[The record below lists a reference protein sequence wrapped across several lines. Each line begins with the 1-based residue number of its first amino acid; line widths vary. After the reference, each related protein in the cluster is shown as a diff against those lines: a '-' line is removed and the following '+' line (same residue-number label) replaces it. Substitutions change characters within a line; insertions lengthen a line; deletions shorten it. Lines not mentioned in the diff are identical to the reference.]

1 MYVKRCTTA
10 PAVAVQV
17 WVRVGSADEQV
28 FEAGLAHIHEHMLF
42 KGTERR
48 GVGQIA
54 REIEGAGGE
63 INAYTSFDQTVY
75 HCVLSSRYFNV
86 GLDVLADAVLHST
99 FDEDELE
106 RELEVIVEEIG
117 RLEDSAGR
125 VTVQELFRTA
135 YQAHPYRAPVIGTIE
150 SVRSMDR
157 DKILAFFRRWYTGA
171 NLVVVV
177 TGDVD
182 EFQAAEQVA
191 ASFEG
196 VQQGIGRFE
205 RIVEPTQEKMRFSQV
220 KSRFRE
226 SHLNLAFHIPRCTH
240 PDTPVLDLMALI
252 LGQGDS
258 SRLIRSIKRRD
269 RLVNDILSYAYTPRD
284 PGLLTLSASLPEHAV
299 VDDIVRASLMEAYRL
314 RVELCTPDELEKAC
328 HIIDSQQVYGRE
340 TVQGVARRLGYYATV
355 AGSYE
360 EEAIYFERI
369 RNTSREDI
377 LRVACT
383 YLQPN
388 NLSVVHLARE
398 DDSEDLSADRI
409 GSTSE
414 EAFQSVHSSTDRADG
429 LEQND
434 ETGKD
439 SGLHGVRSG
448 QAAQGERGTLQE
460 YSIPGGPHLLI
471 LRDTTLP
478 MVAVRAKARGG
489 IAYERPGK
497 IGCGRLMSSV
507 LTLGTAQRN
516 ANDVAVAVESLAG
529 YLDAFSGRDI
539 TGVRCGFLSQHL
551 DEGWELF
558 AETIREPAFSSGEL
572 ERERSL
578 QLEDIRCQSDRPA
591 SLTIRKMTEL
601 LYPDHPYGLPVLGD
615 EDTIRSMTREDVV
628 TFYERILHPSRLVV
642 SVVGDVNVEKI
653 IDSMEALFPERDRYD
668 QVMPSFTGE
677 LPPLTGREESI
688 IQGEG
693 AQAHVVIGFRGISYS
708 DSRRSTLDVLLTVLS
723 GQGGRLF
730 LELRDRKS
738 LAYSVNAS
746 SFEGEDTGF
755 LYAYMGTSPDKV
767 SEAKRGLE
775 TALLKLV
782 NERVSETELERAKRY
797 VIGVH
802 DIGLQRYAMRA
813 AHYGINAIYGVE
825 RTHFEV
831 YTAEVENV
839 TREDLQSLAGQLIDL
854 NKAKIVIFE
863 PI

>member
-10 PAVAVQV
+10 PAVAVHV
-17 WVRVGSADEQV
+17 WVRVGSADEQEH
-28 FEAGLAHIHEHMLF
+28 EAGLAHIHEHMLF

-54 REIEGAGGE
+54 QEIEGAGGE

-75 HCVLSSRYFNV
+75 HCVLSSRYFSV

-99 FDEDELE
+99 FDDDELE

-125 VTVQELFRTA
+125 ITVQELFRTA
-135 YQAHPYRAPVIGTIE
+135 YKAHPYRSPVIGTIE
-150 SVRSMDR
+150 SVRSMNR

-177 TGDVD
+177 TGDMD

-196 VQQGIGRFE
+196 VQQGTGRFE
-205 RIVEPTQEKMRFSQV
+205 RTVEPTQEKMRFSQV
-220 KSRFRE
+220 KSHFQE

-269 RLVNDILSYAYTPRD
+269 RLVNDILCYAYTPRD

-299 VDDIVRASLMEAYRL
+299 VDEIVRASLMETYRL
-314 RVELCTPDELEKAC
+314 RVELCSPDELEKAR

-377 LRVACT
+377 LRVARE
-383 YLQPN
+383 YLQPD
-388 NLSVVHLARE
+388 NLSVVHLARANE
-398 DDSEDLSADRI
+398 SEDLTCDRI

-414 EAFQSVHSSTDRADG
+414 EAFRSIHSRADRD
-429 LEQND
+429 LEQSD
-434 ETGKD
+434 EAGKD
-439 SGLHGVRSG
+439 AELHGAHLG
-448 QAAQGERGTLQE
+448 HAGQGERGTLQE
-460 YSIPGGPHLLI
+460 FSIPGGPHLLI

-478 MVAVRAKARGG
+478 MVAVRAMARGG
-489 IAYERPGK
+489 IAYERPDK

-507 LTLGTAQRN
+507 LTLGTAQRD

-529 YLDAFSGRDI
+529 YLDAFSGRDV
-539 TGVRCGFLSQHL
+539 TGIRCGFLSQHL
-551 DEGWELF
+551 DKGWELF
-558 AETIREPAFSSGEL
+558 AETIREPAFSGGEL

-591 SLTIRKMTEL
+591 SLTIREMTKL

-628 TFYERILHPSRLVV
+628 TYYERILHPSRLVV
-642 SVVGDVNVEKI
+642 SIVGDVNVEKI
-653 IDSMEALFPERDRYD
+653 INSMESLLPERDRYD
-668 QVMPSFTGE
+668 QVIPTFTGE
-677 LPPLTGREESI
+677 LPPVTGPKESI

-693 AQAHVVIGFRGISYS
+693 AQAHVVIGFRGIPYA
-708 DSRRSTLDVLLTVLS
+708 DSRRPILDVLLTVLS

-746 SFEGEDTGF
+746 SFEGKDTGF
-755 LYAYMGTSPDKV
+755 LYAYMGTSPEKV

-782 NERVSETELERAKRY
+782 NERVSETELERSKRY
-797 VIGVH
+797 IVGVH

-813 AHYGINAIYGVE
+813 AHYGINAIYGVD
-825 RTHFEV
+825 RARFEA
-831 YTAEVENV
+831 YTQEVEGV

-854 NKAKIVIFE
+854 NKASIVIFE
-863 PI
+863 PV